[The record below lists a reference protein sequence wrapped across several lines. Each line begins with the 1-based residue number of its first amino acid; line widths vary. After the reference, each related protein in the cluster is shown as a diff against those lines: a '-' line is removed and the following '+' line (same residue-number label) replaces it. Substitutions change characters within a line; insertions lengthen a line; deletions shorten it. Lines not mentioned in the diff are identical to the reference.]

1 MVEENVE
8 IVEISSE
15 EIVEISDEENVEIS
29 DENRVIDDA
38 KKVAKQTAFDA
49 GEAVREAKEAVAEH
63 QKELL
68 RGAPSEILKQKKVA
82 SQLAKKHATTTAEV
96 QKMAELAAEQAVA
109 NVKRKEEKIKKAK
122 KSISKAFSTKKKK
135 KYKK

>member
-8 IVEISSE
+8 M
-15 EIVEISDEENVEIS
+15 SDE
-29 DENRVIDDA
+29 D
-38 KKVAKQTAFDA
+38 VAKQMVIQVGKAKGQA
-49 GEAVREAKEAVAEH
+49 EQAVNEAKQAVAEH

-82 SQLAKKHATTTAEV
+82 SQLAKEHAATLVEV